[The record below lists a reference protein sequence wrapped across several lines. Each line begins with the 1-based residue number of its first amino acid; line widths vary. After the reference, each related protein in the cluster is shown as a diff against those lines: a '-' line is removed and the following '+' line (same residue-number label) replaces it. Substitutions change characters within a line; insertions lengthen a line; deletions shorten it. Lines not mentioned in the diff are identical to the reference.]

1 MTDNKLSEKE
11 EKDFFNGL
19 SIQLINIL
27 KNKNIRSVKDLMNIS
42 KENILNLRNIGPKRR
57 QELELWYRKKLN
69 IKPGTCKI
77 CGCTMYNPCYNPKVG
92 FCWWINESKTICSH
106 CSIPLLKKSPDT
118 IHKVNDVTDF
128 NISDTNKQQ
137 YFIYNEIIKCLKEL
151 IELNH
156 YKDIFIR
163 NLFHPAK
170 KSRNN
175 FNKNDKKYLG
185 LLFDYLH
192 NISELFNNF
201 IDFLTNQNIEIN
213 TFLIKLNIEN
223 FNYIYSL
230 INNFEILKKSGIKKS
245 YNIKTQ
251 FTCSSE
257 LTKIS
262 CSIKNA
268 TETLNNILKIIE
280 E

>member
-1 MTDNKLSEKE
+1 MTDNKLF
-11 EKDFFNGL
+11 EKDEDFFKGL
-19 SIQLINIL
+19 SIPLINIL

-42 KENILNLRNIGPKRR
+42 QEDIFKLRNIGPKRR

-77 CGCTMYNPCYNPKVG
+77 CGCTMYNPCYNPKFG
-92 FCWWINESKTICSH
+92 FCWWINESNTICSH
-106 CSIPLLKKSPDT
+106 CSIPLLKNSPKT
-118 IHKVNDVTDF
+118 IHKVNDAPDF
-128 NISDTNKQQ
+128 NISVPNNQQ
-137 YFIYNEIIKCLKEL
+137 YFFYDEIIKCLKEL

-175 FNKNDKKYLG
+175 FNKNDEKYLG

-192 NISELFNNF
+192 NTSELCNNF

-230 INNFEILKKSGIKKS
+230 INDFETLKKSGIKKS

-251 FTCSSE
+251 FTCTAE
-257 LTKIS
+257 LSKIS
-262 CSIKNA
+262 VSIKN
-268 TETLNNILKIIE
+268 TTQILNNILKIME

>member
-156 YKDIFIR
+156 YNDIFIR